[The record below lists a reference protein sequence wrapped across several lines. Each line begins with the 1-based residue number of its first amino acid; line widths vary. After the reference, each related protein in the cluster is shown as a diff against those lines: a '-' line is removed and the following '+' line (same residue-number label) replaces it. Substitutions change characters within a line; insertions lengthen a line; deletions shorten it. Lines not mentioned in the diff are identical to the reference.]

1 MVMLEVTEKTMKTNM
16 EVMVTELETGK
27 IKNDSSIL
35 CSHDR
40 ILNMTVGN
48 TLFKKRESQPVIY
61 ESG

>member
-27 IKNDSSIL
+27 VKNDSSIL

-40 ILNMTVGN
+40 NHGKEKPKEVPERYSSLA
-48 TLFKKRESQPVIY
+48 E
-61 ESG
+61 